1 MRKDK
6 ILSELQ
12 ESAFRKFE
20 LLREGLVAND
30 RAKYYFALLGLAQAH
45 AFDPSAPVDGLESE
59 RQKAGIEDAWLDEV
73 AAL

>member
-30 RAKYYFALLGLAQAH
+30 RAKYYFALLGLAQAN
-45 AFDPSAPVDGLESE
+45 AFDP
-59 RQKAGIEDAWLDEV
+59 
-73 AAL
+73 